1 MGTQNALGS
10 LDEEDMA
17 EKFVEDG
24 ADVAQVICPGLAINQ
39 NVIKKRQERT
49 DGGMAGARRS

>member
-1 MGTQNALGS
+1 
-10 LDEEDMA
+10 MA

-39 NVIKKRQERT
+39 NVIKKDKNEPTEEWPEHVVHERLE
-49 DGGMAGARRS
+49 GCRCVA

>member
-1 MGTQNALGS
+1 
-10 LDEEDMA
+10 MA

-39 NVIKKRQERT
+39 NVIKKDKNEKDKNEPT
-49 DGGMAGARRS
+49 